1 MRATLITLALFGT
14 TISAPLATASNIVF
28 NPSFEQGLLGWTV
41 NNSNPAPWF
50 IDTNPHTGSLEIA
63 SPCLGAGC
71 LDSVTGA
78 FFYQDLPTVIGQTYS
93 LSFWAF
99 FEGAPDEI
107 KVTWG
112 GVTALDIVNPAVTDD
127 VYTQY
132 SLLNTLVAS
141 STTTRLQFFGRQD
154 PNLNLGVDDIA
165 VTAPEPSTLLLTGAA
180 LLMLAGLRWHARPTS
195 AALVAVSHR
204 GAKQQAQCEQNALQR

>member
-1 MRATLITLALFGT
+1 MRVTLITWALFGM
-14 TISAPLATASNIVF
+14 TISAPLATASNIVS
-28 NPSFEQGLLGWTV
+28 NPGFEQGLLGWTV
-41 NNSNPAPWF
+41 NSNNPGGWF
-50 IDTNPHTGSLEIA
+50 IDTVPNTGNLDIA
-63 SPCLGAGC
+63 SPCFGVGC
-71 LDSVTGA
+71 LDPVNGA

-93 LSFWAF
+93 LSFFAF

-112 GVTALDIVNPAVTDD
+112 GVTALDIVNPVVTDD

-180 LLMLAGLRWHARPTS
+180 LLMLAALRWRPRLTS
-195 AALVAVSHR
+195 AALVAVSRR
-204 GAKQQAQCEQNALQR
+204 GAKQ